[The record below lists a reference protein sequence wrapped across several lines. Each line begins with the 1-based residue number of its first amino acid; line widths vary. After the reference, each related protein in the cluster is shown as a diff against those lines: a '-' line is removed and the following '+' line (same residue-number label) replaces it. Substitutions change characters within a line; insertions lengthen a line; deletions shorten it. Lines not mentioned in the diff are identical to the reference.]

1 VVSEDGESVVQVR
14 WAEVF
19 GIEGEPSL
27 EEIRS
32 RGMVSEDG
40 ESVVQVRWAEVFGI
54 EGEPSLEEIRSSRGV
69 WY

>member
-1 VVSEDGESVVQVR
+1 MVSEDGESVVQVR

-40 ESVVQVRWAEVFGI
+40 VPPPHYKGFWTNGCPFVPQDGGRRHG
-54 EGEPSLEEIRSSRGV
+54 GPGG
-69 WY
+69 